1 MPKTADFC
9 AKASLRRA
17 QGAEN
22 STFALSL
29 PLVALPAS
37 SCSKWARV
45 MAQTA
50 CTVGFSRRARWDVH
64 AIRHTPI
71 VRTFCRARWG
81 AHLLRLRMDARWSY
95 VERSHLL
102 RLRMHGRMPLTKQHF
117 QPLCICQTQARIAA
131 VYCFGLQEFC
141 NKGVLLCL
149 ILSSCARTFPPLK
162 KP

>member
-71 VRTFCRARWG
+71 VRTFCRARRG
-81 AHLLRLRMDARWSY
+81 ARIFCLCAYTGGCPLQNNISSLCVFAKHKPELLRYTVSDYKNYA
-95 VERSHLL
+95 
-102 RLRMHGRMPLTKQHF
+102 TKE
-117 QPLCICQTQARIAA
+117 CCYA
-131 VYCFGLQEFC
+131 
-141 NKGVLLCL
+141 
-149 ILSSCARTFPPLK
+149 
-162 KP
+162 